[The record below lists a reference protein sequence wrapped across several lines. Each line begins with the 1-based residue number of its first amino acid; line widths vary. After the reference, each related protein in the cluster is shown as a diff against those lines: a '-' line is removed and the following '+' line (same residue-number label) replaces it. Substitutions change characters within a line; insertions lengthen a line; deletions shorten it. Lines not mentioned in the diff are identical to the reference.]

1 MPYQIKVTSA
11 AIAGIA
17 SHWGYFIHREHHKS
31 APTLAWIYVVLAIT
45 IYLHELLF
53 YDFSTLPAFRD
64 SFAFI
69 AAYAGALCTSMS
81 IYRVFFH
88 RTRSFRGPFL
98 CRVTKLWH
106 SWQVRDGTNHLYLE
120 SLHRKYGTFV
130 RTGPAEIT
138 VFTAAGLE
146 AVDGPGN
153 TCIRGNWADAFHP
166 DLNII
171 SMRDQRHHD
180 NRRRI
185 WNYAFSVKVAL
196 ALKSF
201 ENRLIRHGE
210 HMDQYL
216 QSADGQ
222 AVSCNDIFTYYAFD
236 LMGDL
241 SFGKSYDM
249 LNGGKWPDSILRMR
263 QFMPFFGPMNQSTW
277 LINLG
282 LGLPGCSTDWKAFV
296 LYCKQIMKERIEISS
311 YLIEGS
317 IKNDTLEQDR
327 HDLEND
333 AVALIHAGRRP
344 KPSLILHL
352 DSDTTASALIYIFYH
367 LATLPIY
374 QKQIRT
380 ELKAISSIANIAEL
394 QQLPILSSFIMETLR
409 LFPPAPTVFPRI
421 SPNKGVTI
429 EGTYIPPNT
438 TIVTPRYCI
447 VRLESSFEQPRDFI
461 PERWT
466 TKPWMV
472 RDKRAWVPFSQANNI
487 ATGRYS
493 CVAKDWAMKNL
504 TYVTALLVSKYD
516 ISLPPGEN
524 GMEVWKDMKD
534 FVTAAPGKLNLVF
547 TKYEEF

>member
-1 MPYQIKVTSA
+1 MPLYKIKITSA
-11 AIAGIA
+11 AIAGFA
-17 SHWGYFIHREHHKS
+17 SHWGYFIHGAHHKS
-31 APTLAWIYVVLAIT
+31 APTLALIYAALAT
-45 IYLHELLF
+45 TKYLHELIL
-53 YDFSTLPAFRD
+53 YDFSIIPAFQD

-69 AAYAGALCTSMS
+69 AAYAGALFISMS
-81 IYRVFFH
+81 VYRVFFH
-88 RTRSFRGPFL
+88 RTRSFPGPFL
-98 CRVTKLWH
+98 CRVSKLWH
-106 SWQVRDGTNHLYLE
+106 SWKVRDGTNHVYLE
-120 SLHRKYGTFV
+120 SLQKKYGTFV

-153 TCIRGNWADAFHP
+153 TCVRGHWADAFHP

-171 SMRDQRHHD
+171 SMRDQGHHD

-185 WNYAFSVKVAL
+185 WNYAFSVK

-201 ENRLIRHGE
+201 ENRLRRHGE

-222 AVSCNDIFTYYAFD
+222 AVNCNDLFICYAFD

-241 SFGKSYDM
+241 SFGKSYNM
-249 LNGGKWPDSILRMR
+249 LNGGNWPDSILRLR
-263 QFMPFFGPMNQSTW
+263 QFLPFFGPLNQSTW

-282 LGLPGCSTDWKAFV
+282 LGIPGCSTDWKAFV
-296 LYCKQIMKERIEISS
+296 LYCKQIMKERIE
-311 YLIEGS
+311 
-317 IKNDTLEQDR
+317 DR

-333 AVALIHAGRRP
+333 AVALIHAG
-344 KPSLILHL
+344 
-352 DSDTTASALIYIFYH
+352 SDTTATALIYTFYY

-374 QKQIRT
+374 QQQIRT
-380 ELKAISSIANIAEL
+380 ELKTISSIENIPEL
-394 QQLPILSSFIMETLR
+394 QQLPILSSFIMEALR

-447 VRLESSFEQPRDFI
+447 ARLESSFEQPRDFI

-472 RDKRAWVPFSQANNI
+472 RDKRAWVPFSQ
-487 ATGRYS
+487 GRYS

-524 GMEVWKDMKD
+524 GTEVWKDMKD

-547 TKYEEF
+547 TKYEEEF